1 MGSSSIAEIDEIIEK
16 YTEPGSL
23 IRILQKVQ
31 DIYGYLSEDVQT
43 YIAGRLHIPV
53 SEINGV
59 VTFYSLFS
67 TKPKGKYRI
76 SVCMGTACYVKGANK
91 ILDRLKEE
99 LGADE
104 GETSGDGLFTLLAT
118 RCVGACGLAPVI
130 TIGDNVHG
138 RLSPDDIPLLIQK
151 YRSKE
156 NTGSS
161 RMKTGAL
168 Q

>member
-1 MGSSSIAEIDEIIEK
+1 MGGSSIAEIDEIIEK

-67 TKPKGKYRI
+67 TKPKGKYKI

-104 GETSGDGLFTLLAT
+104 GETSSDGLFTLLAT

-156 NTGSS
+156 ITGSS